1 MDELDQ
7 SLIHEYMNIRY
18 KQTRIKARFKSIKH
32 LFWEQSFIRSP
43 FAIDDNGNPE
53 SIVRYDRQVNALIDL
68 EALSQQT
75 QTELNFKRNYF
86 NKYLMKLPNNDY
98 MYLVMKYRKH
108 GEVVSNAL
116 IEQQTL
122 NECNQIEEATEHRF
136 GLEVEVSVEPK
147 EDVNEMMNQVLGMIS

>member
-1 MDELDQ
+1 
-7 SLIHEYMNIRY
+7 
-18 KQTRIKARFKSIKH
+18 
-32 LFWEQSFIRSP
+32 
-43 FAIDDNGNPE
+43 
-53 SIVRYDRQVNALIDL
+53 
-68 EALSQQT
+68 
-75 QTELNFKRNYF
+75 
-86 NKYLMKLPNNDY
+86 MKLPNNDY